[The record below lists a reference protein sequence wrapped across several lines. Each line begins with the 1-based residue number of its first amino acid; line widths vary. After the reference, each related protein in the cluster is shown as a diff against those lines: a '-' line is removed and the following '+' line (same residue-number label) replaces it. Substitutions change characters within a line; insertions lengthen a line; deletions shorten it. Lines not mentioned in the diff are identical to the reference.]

1 MASVSANDSS
11 PVTISTTRVVWVC
24 CGRVMEG
31 RGEREE
37 VKGEGEE
44 ERDEE
49 IGTREVKKAS
59 TPGAVYRGLMC
70 MAVLGFVGQS

>member
-1 MASVSANDSS
+1 
-11 PVTISTTRVVWVC
+11 
-24 CGRVMEG
+24 MEG

-37 VKGEGEE
+37 VKGEREEVKGEGEE
-44 ERDEE
+44 GRDEE